1 MEPKGAVFSTGE
13 ATRPFAVSEEASLHP
28 TGYGRESRRLVGDQM
43 VGPASRVIP
52 VSADQQGTAEGVY
65 LDYNG
70 SAPLDPR
77 VAEIMLAALTE
88 GAGNASST
96 HHFGRRQAAA
106 VDEAREHVAALVG
119 GRASNVVFTAGATE
133 ANNLA
138 LRGAAEGS
146 PADRQRVV
154 ISAVEHAS
162 VRETARWL
170 HERGSLELDV
180 VPVTD
185 GGYVD
190 LRALEEI
197 LDEDV
202 LLVSVMSAN
211 SETGVLNPVA
221 EIAELARAVG
231 ALFHCD
237 ATQSAGRLPFDLEE
251 IGADLV
257 SLSSHKICGPTG
269 VGALVGTRH
278 SLRRLSPIIHGGG
291 HERGLRS
298 GSLNVAGIV
307 GFGAAS
313 RIAFGERTAESARV
327 AELRDR
333 LTGSLMSRLS
343 GVREIGDVSRRLPN
357 TANIRFEGADAEAVV
372 ANMDPVAASTG
383 SACSSGAIEP
393 SEVLLAM
400 GIPRDAA
407 SESVRF
413 SVGRF
418 TMRED
423 IDVAVESA
431 VAAVEF
437 VRMMTKEGE

>member
-1 MEPKGAVFSTGE
+1 MEPKGEVFTAGE
-13 ATRPFAVSEEASLHP
+13 VARPFAVSEKASLRHP
-28 TGYGRESRRLVGDQM
+28 GNGKGSRRSAGDEVPDLTPQG
-43 VGPASRVIP
+43 VP
-52 VSADQQGTAEGVY
+52 VSSDHQRAVAGVY

-77 VAEIMLAALTE
+77 VADVMWAVLTE

-96 HHFGRRQAAA
+96 HRFGRRQAAA

-133 ANNLA
+133 SNNLA
-138 LRGAAEGS
+138 LRGAVEGA
-146 PADRQRVV
+146 PAGRQRIVV
-154 ISAVEHAS
+154 SAVEHAS

-170 HERGSLELDV
+170 QERGLVTLYV

-190 LRALEEI
+190 LQALDKV
-197 LDEDV
+197 LADDV

-221 EIAELARAVG
+221 EIAERAHAVG

-251 IGADLV
+251 VGADMV

-278 SLRRLSPIIHGGG
+278 GLRRLSPIIHGGG

-298 GSLNVAGIV
+298 GSLNVAGIA
-307 GFGAAS
+307 GFGVAA
-313 RIAFGERTAESARV
+313 RIAFEERAAESARV
-327 AELRDR
+327 AKLRDQ
-333 LTGSLMSRLS
+333 LTESLKSRLS
-343 GVREIGDVSRRLPN
+343 GVHDVGDVTRRLPN
-357 TANIRFEGADAEAVV
+357 TANVRFEGADAEAVA

-383 SACSSGAIEP
+383 SACSSGALDP
-393 SEVLLAM
+393 SDVLLSM

-413 SVGRF
+413 SLGRF
-418 TMRED
+418 TTRQD
-423 IDVAVESA
+423 IDFAVEGTL
-431 VAAVEF
+431 AAVEY
-437 VRMMTKEGE
+437 VRKMTREGE